1 MTERIVALQNNMPEG
16 VDGAIIMSGVN
27 RRYFTGFNSS
37 AGTLLITRE
46 KAMFIIDFRYIEAAK
61 NTIKGCEIVLQEKLY
76 SQIKEFFTSN
86 GVKNVAI
93 ESGYLTIEGYFA
105 LKSALSPI
113 NVTTDK
119 ELNSAILDLR
129 KIKSKAELEIMKQ
142 AQALT
147 DESFEHI
154 LNVIKPGK
162 SELEIALELEF
173 FVRKKGAGAAFD
185 FIVVSGK
192 RSSMPHGVPSEKII
206 ERGDFV
212 TMDYGASVDGYRSD
226 MTRTVAVGE
235 ISEEQERVYNTVL
248 EAQARAISEIKAG
261 VVCKDID
268 KVARDI
274 INNAG
279 YEGCFGHGLGHCLG
293 LDIHETPAFNTIC
306 SDIAQSGMVISVEPG
321 IYIEGKFGCRIED
334 VVYITDNG
342 CIDITNSEKNIII
355 L

>member
-16 VDGAIIMSGVN
+16 VEGVVITSEVN
-27 RRYFTGFNSS
+27 RRYFTGFKSS
-37 AGTLLITRE
+37 AGTLLVTRE

-61 NTIKGCEIVLQEKLY
+61 NTIKGCEIVLQEKMY
-76 SQIKEFFTSN
+76 SQIKEFFISN
-86 GVKNVAI
+86 GVKNIAI
-93 ESGYLTIEGYFA
+93 ESGYLTIDGYFA
-105 LKSALSPI
+105 LKNALAPI
-113 NVTTDK
+113 NITPDK
-119 ELNSAILDLR
+119 ELNSVILNLR
-129 KIKSKAELEIMKQ
+129 KIKSESELKIMRQ

-147 DESFEHI
+147 DEAFEHI
-154 LNVIKPGK
+154 LNLIKPGK

-173 FVRKKGAGAAFD
+173 FIRKKGAGAAFD

-192 RSSMPHGVPSEKII
+192 KTSMPHGVPSDKII
-206 ERGDFV
+206 ELGDFV
-212 TMDYGASVDGYRSD
+212 TMDYGAAVDGYCSD

-235 ISEEQERVYNTVL
+235 ASEEQKKVYNTVL
-248 EAQARAISEIKAG
+248 EAQLRSLSEIKAG

-268 KVARDI
+268 KISRDI
-274 INNAG
+274 INAAG

-293 LDIHETPAFNTIC
+293 LEIHESPAFNTVC
-306 SDIAQSGMVISVEPG
+306 SDIAQTGMVISVEPG

-342 CIDITNSEKNIII
+342 CIDITNSEKNLII

>member
-1 MTERIVALQNNMPEG
+1 MKERIVALQNNMPEG

-46 KAMFIIDFRYIEAAK
+46 KAVFIIDFRYIEAAK

-76 SQIKEFFTSN
+76 LQIKEFFASN
-86 GVKNVAI
+86 GAKNVAI
-93 ESGYLTIEGYFA
+93 ESGHLTIDRCFA
-105 LKSALSPI
+105 LKSALAPI
-113 NVTTDK
+113 EITLEKAFDT
-119 ELNSAILDLR
+119 AILNLR
-129 KIKSKAELEIMKQ
+129 KIKSKAELEIMRQ

-147 DESFEHI
+147 DEAFEHI

-173 FVRKKGAGAAFD
+173 FLRKKGAAVSFG
-185 FIVVSGK
+185 FIVVSGQ
-192 RSSMPHGVPSEKII
+192 RTSMPHGVPTDKII

-226 MTRTVAVGE
+226 MTRTIAVGQ
-235 ISEEQERVYNTVL
+235 INEEQKRIYDTVL
-248 EAQARAISEIKAG
+248 EAQLKAISQIKAG

-274 INNAG
+274 INAAG

-293 LDIHETPAFNTIC
+293 LDIHETPAFNTVCDEIT
-306 SDIAQSGMVISVEPG
+306 QTGMVISVEPG

-342 CIDITNSEKNIII
+342 CIDITNSEKNLII